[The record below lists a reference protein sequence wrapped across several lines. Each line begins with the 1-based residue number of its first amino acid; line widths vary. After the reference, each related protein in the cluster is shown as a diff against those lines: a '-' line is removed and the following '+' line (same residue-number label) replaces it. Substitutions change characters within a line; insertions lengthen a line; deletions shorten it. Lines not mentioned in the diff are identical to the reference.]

1 MVLDTLHHHP
11 KTTSFETVGRSDH
24 HPPLVTV
31 FIGAQ
36 FSILKYKFLLSLLH
50 SVEKKAGNEKKK
62 RTKAQISGGRT
73 VTYIYIY
80 IRFETRVGHTRGC
93 FPFNYFLVHHRCF
106 FLFRRIRYIAT
117 FESISPL
124 ETHAYSS
131 KILTKFS
138 PKY

>member
-36 FSILKYKFLLSLLH
+36 FSILEYKFLLSLLH

-62 RTKAQISGGRT
+62 KRTKAQISGGRT
-73 VTYIYIY
+73 VTYIY

-138 PKY
+138 LKY